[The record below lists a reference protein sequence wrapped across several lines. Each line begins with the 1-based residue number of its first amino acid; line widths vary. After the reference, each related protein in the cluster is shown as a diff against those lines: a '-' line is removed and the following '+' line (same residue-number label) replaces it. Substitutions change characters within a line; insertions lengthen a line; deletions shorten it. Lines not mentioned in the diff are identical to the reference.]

1 MDWFHFAMAV
11 RPFFM
16 VWIVVLMAGI
26 LFAFCRPRRRR
37 ELDEHS
43 RIPFNDDQPAR

>member
-16 VWIVVLMAGI
+16 VWVVVLMAGI

-43 RIPFNDDQPAR
+43 RIPFNDDQPVR